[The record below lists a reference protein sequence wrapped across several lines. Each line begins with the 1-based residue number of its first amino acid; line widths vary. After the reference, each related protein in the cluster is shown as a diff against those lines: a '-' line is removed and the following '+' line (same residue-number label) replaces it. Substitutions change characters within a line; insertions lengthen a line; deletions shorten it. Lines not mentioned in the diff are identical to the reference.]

1 MINFRDLDFLVES
14 LRKVD
19 NGKNHILITGN
30 IKVGKSTL
38 LKAFIK
44 KHYQNSKIDGIMTEL
59 VITDKFRIELFR
71 YGTKERFIIGERE
84 KEMKF
89 FDDVFLKKSYE
100 FMDDF
105 KDNDILVFDEIGNKE
120 GHLKE
125 YCKKLLSLFENNR
138 IFAVLKKAGN
148 PIIDNLDK
156 LEDFVLFDLDK
167 FYE

>member
-1 MINFRDLDFLVES
+1 
-14 LRKVD
+14 
-19 NGKNHILITGN
+19 
-30 IKVGKSTL
+30 
-38 LKAFIK
+38 
-44 KHYQNSKIDGIMTEL
+44 
-59 VITDKFRIELFR
+59 
-71 YGTKERFIIGERE
+71 
-84 KEMKF
+84 MKF

-138 IFAVLKKAGN
+138 IFAVLKKSGN

-156 LEDFVLFDLDK
+156 LEDFVIFDLDK